1 MESKEKNRKKRL
13 GICLKLD
20 YDNDVEIIYALDQ
33 VEKKQTFI
41 KELIKEKIRD
51 DKKLQMPD
59 FIV

>member
-1 MESKEKNRKKRL
+1 MMENEKKKRKKRL

-41 KELIKEKIRD
+41 KELIRD
-51 DKKLQMPD
+51 RIYHDKALQMPD
-59 FIV
+59 NM